1 MKESVY
7 EYIISYNFDRGNGS
21 AYMKL
26 YKPINS
32 NKTKR
37 ETQEYIERTYNIKNV
52 GIVAINLTRKTVK
65 KRRFIK

>member
-7 EYIISYNFDRGNGS
+7 EYIISYNFRDGNGS
-21 AYMKL
+21 AYMKT

-37 ETQEYIERTYNIKNV
+37 AAEEYIERTYNIKNV
-52 GIVAINLTRKTVK
+52 GIVAVTLARKTVK
-65 KRRFIK
+65 KRKFIK